1 MNDTKKALTRRP
13 PTSFAPKTFS
23 EAVAFATQI
32 AGTNF
37 VPSSYKGKPDE
48 ILAAIQYG
56 AELGMAP
63 MTCLNSLV
71 VIQGKVTMYASTMR
85 ALVEASGL
93 MEMCRV
99 SYQEKP
105 PLATVVVR
113 RVGREDETYTFSRKD
128 AEDAGLANREMYKKY
143 PRRMY
148 VSRAMSFALRDEFAD
163 VLKGLMGAEEMDEA
177 GTVIQHSEEFVD
189 APVEVD
195 SKDEDAY
202 QVYLESCQEAAQ
214 AGKFK
219 DLCHAYREGTSIHQ
233 SRLTDEG
240 EWERL
245 KVTSKGQSNA

>member
-1 MNDTKKALTRRP
+1 MQTKALSRRQ

-93 MEMCRV
+93 MEKCSV
-99 SYQEKP
+99 SYQDKP

-113 RVGREDETYTFSRKD
+113 RVGREDETYTFGRKD

-163 VLKGLMGAEEMDEA
+163 ILKGLMGAEEMDEA
-177 GTVIQHSEEFVD
+177 GTVIQHSEEFAD
-189 APVEVD
+189 APVESDTAVE
-195 SKDEDAY
+195 SEDEATY
-202 QVYLESCQEAAQ
+202 QIYAEICKEAAQ
-214 AGKFK
+214 TGEFKALCKAAGEATDKHKVRLFK
-219 DLCHAYREGTSIHQ
+219 ESWLELKA
-233 SRLTDEG
+233 LTG
-240 EWERL
+240 E
-245 KVTSKGQSNA
+245 VD